1 MNYIH
6 LQNNIVIP
14 IHSDDEGLFRKLRKK
29 WNKIIEL
36 IGINNAQDFLETT
49 LDNGDEFIMVDIHKS
64 ISFVKGN
71 YRNKLAIVLHSVI
84 NDYLQTSLVQHMC

>member
-1 MNYIH
+1 MMRDFFES
-6 LQNNIVIP
+6 L
-14 IHSDDEGLFRKLRKK
+14 EKK
-29 WNKIIEL
+29 WNKITEL

-71 YRNKLAIVLHSVI
+71 YRNKLAIVLDSVI